1 MTQHESTIAQQ
12 IEDILLDMTNQLS
25 LEEKKVHLLDDN
37 HIQINEQLYH
47 LVIDYREGFD
57 LEAFKNRYQEYFDK
71 FDFIV
76 GDWGFEQLRLRGF
89 YQINQRKV
97 PREQTI
103 DHLDEYLKEYCN
115 FGCKYFVLAK
125 ESALVKYNQ
134 LQKVLGKAEVAPL
147 VVSTV
152 ERRITTKEP
161 KHQPAKQMS
170 KKETAKATKPSRFVD
185 QAERKVEQKPFKQ
198 KKRQSETLK
207 AEKPAST
214 QPTNKKGKF
223 VIKQKMK

>member
-1 MTQHESTIAQQ
+1 MTHHEPTIAQQ
-12 IEDILLDMTNQLS
+12 IEDILLDMTTQSS
-25 LEEKKVHLLDDN
+25 LEEKMVHLLDET
-37 HIQINEQLYH
+37 HIQINEDLYH
-47 LVIDYREGFD
+47 LVIDYREAFD
-57 LEAFKNRYQEYFDK
+57 IEAFEARYQDYFDK

-115 FGCKYFVLAK
+115 FGCKYFVLAR

-134 LQKVLGKAEVAPL
+134 LRKVLGKAEVTPL
-147 VVSTV
+147 AVSPS
-152 ERRITTKEP
+152 ERRVTTKET
-161 KHQPAKQMS
+161 KFKTDKQPT
-170 KKETAKATKPSRFVD
+170 KKESSKSVKQSHFVENK
-185 QAERKVEQKPFKQ
+185 ERKTEQKPFKQ
-198 KKRQSETLK
+198 KKRQSDALK
-207 AEKPAST
+207 AEKPVQT

>member
-1 MTQHESTIAQQ
+1 MTHHEPTIAQQ
-12 IEDILLDMTNQLS
+12 IEDILLDMTSSSS
-25 LEEKKVHLLDDN
+25 LEEKVVHLLDET
-37 HIQINEQLYH
+37 HIQIREQLYQ
-47 LVIDYREGFD
+47 LVIDYREAFD
-57 LEAFKNRYQEYFDK
+57 LEAFEARYQDYFDK

-134 LQKVLGKAEVAPL
+134 LRKVLGKAEVTPL

-152 ERRITTKEP
+152 ERRVTTKEANFKP
-161 KHQPAKQMS
+161 SKRNT
-170 KKETAKATKPSRFVD
+170 KKEQPKAKKQPRFVETN
-185 QAERKVEQKPFKQ
+185 ERKMEQKPFKQ
-198 KKRQSETLK
+198 KKRQSEALK
-207 AEKPAST
+207 AEKPVSS